1 MRARERAPRARP
13 PPPRG
18 RCPAASPPPSPS
30 PDPRL
35 SPASVALF
43 PPRRRSAAADRL
55 GPELAFLRRLVL
67 DGDWDGADAF
77 VAPLSATRAVDHRA
91 VTAHLRRAAFLELLA
106 GPETRAP
113 DPAEKA
119 AARDDPPDADAI
131 VAALRE
137 LRPVLEPRD
146 PRNFDALCAL
156 VALPRVADHPEFA
169 DWSRSRGRLAAFDAV
184 RRELEPV
191 YPRNERERERERA
204 RDGRARALGA
214 ALAETYEYERPPAG
228 SAGRSRVAQPPPPAR
243 FPGRSEEAAKRPED
257 DSRRDGHRRS
267 LARANEKKALEET
280 GRSDSGARRWSF
292 AGRVV
297 AEADAGVRCVALAP
311 AGARLPGTTTTK
323 SPDADDSESESESE
337 SESDASFVRA
347 IGGAVACATSTR
359 VVRVVSLSP
368 SGGASGDDGIR
379 ESATDSSTGKKNR
392 NRERFG
398 RRLVVAST
406 RDAHPPPCSVYALAW
421 GLDPDDDRGG
431 RDTLI
436 ATGANDGS
444 VRLARLR
451 YDDASD
457 GLAFFHAPP
466 LESPFRVPLEGRGG
480 HDGAVRAAAF
490 ASRRRLVTGGAGDN
504 APRVWELGE
513 GSQTRGGCSILP
525 AHATR
530 VVAAVADWDKA
541 YGSNGSGIGAAR
553 STLNLAATASADGE
567 VRVWDLRAGAG
578 GGSSSGYVV
587 RAGGGVGGDPGGPA
601 ARSSS
606 LASLS
611 LRGDLVAVG
620 FDDGR
625 VAVLDARRAET
636 NASLAA
642 GARTG
647 AADRA
652 TLWGAKAHDGECRSV
667 DLGGGFGFG
676 FGSGNNGTNGSSRC
690 ALLTAGFD
698 GAVRVWADA
707 AEERSLAWSDDRAHG
722 DKIVAARWG
731 ADGAFASCGVDKTVR
746 AWRPEGP

>member
-13 PPPRG
+13 PPPR
-18 RCPAASPPPSPS
+18 ADDAPPRPLRPRRLLT
-30 PDPRL
+30 PRL

-146 PRNFDALCAL
+146 PRDFDALCAL

-204 RDGRARALGA
+204 RDGRARALGT

-243 FPGRSEEAAKRPED
+243 FPGRSEEAAKRPDD

-280 GRSDSGARRWSF
+280 GRSDDSGARRWSF

-297 AEADAGVRCVALAP
+297 VEADAGVRCVALAP
-311 AGARLPGTTTTK
+311 AGARLPGTTTT
-323 SPDADDSESESESE
+323 SPDADDSDSE

-347 IGGAVACATSTR
+347 LGGAVACATSTR

-368 SGGASGDDGIR
+368 SGGANGDDGIR

-513 GSQTRGGCSILP
+513 GSQTLGGCSILS

-541 YGSNGSGIGAAR
+541 YGSNGGGGIGAAR

-587 RAGGGVGGDPGGPA
+587 RAGGGVGGGAGGPA

-676 FGSGNNGTNGSSRC
+676 FGSGNGLNGSSRC

-746 AWRPEGP
+746 AWRPEEGP

>member
-13 PPPRG
+13 PPPR
-18 RCPAASPPPSPS
+18 ADDAPPRPLRPRRLLT
-30 PDPRL
+30 PRL

-146 PRNFDALCAL
+146 PRDFDALCAL
-156 VALPRVADHPEFA
+156 VALPSVADHPEFA

-204 RDGRARALGA
+204 RDGRARALGT

-243 FPGRSEEAAKRPED
+243 FPGRSEEAAKRPDD

-280 GRSDSGARRWSF
+280 GRSDDSGARRWSF

-297 AEADAGVRCVALAP
+297 VEADAGVRCVALAP
-311 AGARLPGTTTTK
+311 AGARLPGTTTT
-323 SPDADDSESESESE
+323 SPDADDSDSE

-347 IGGAVACATSTR
+347 LGGAVACATSTR

-368 SGGASGDDGIR
+368 SGGANGDDGIR

-513 GSQTRGGCSILP
+513 GSQTLGGCSILS

-541 YGSNGSGIGAAR
+541 YGSNGGGGIGAAR

-587 RAGGGVGGDPGGPA
+587 RAGGGVGGGGRGAPPPA
-601 ARSSS
+601 RRPSRRSRFAATWSPSGSTTGASPSS
-606 LASLS
+606 T
-611 LRGDLVAVG
+611 
-620 FDDGR
+620 R
-625 VAVLDARRAET
+625 VARRRTRASPRARERARRTERRSGARRRT
-636 NASLAA
+636 TGSVGRWTSAA
-642 GARTG
+642 GSVSDS
-647 AADRA
+647 DR
-652 TLWGAKAHDGECRSV
+652 GMG
-667 DLGGGFGFG
+667 
-676 FGSGNNGTNGSSRC
+676 
-690 ALLTAGFD
+690 
-698 GAVRVWADA
+698 
-707 AEERSLAWSDDRAHG
+707 
-722 DKIVAARWG
+722 
-731 ADGAFASCGVDKTVR
+731 
-746 AWRPEGP
+746 